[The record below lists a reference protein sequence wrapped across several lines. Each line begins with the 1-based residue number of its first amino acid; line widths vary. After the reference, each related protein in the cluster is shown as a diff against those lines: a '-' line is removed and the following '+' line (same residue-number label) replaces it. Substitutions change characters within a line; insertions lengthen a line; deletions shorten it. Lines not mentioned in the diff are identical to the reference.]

1 MNVELRY
8 EFSEDDFLAL
18 SLKNL
23 ERKKT
28 TVSEDLYETLSH
40 FLSTPDSVVITDVRH
55 RYYNEYYDD
64 HLSLKEYINK
74 GQMIFPYV
82 EFDLSSDKDI
92 DLDVTE
98 INFPPFVKLNNLQ
111 YGGGITKSYN
121 IKNSK
126 LKTKNKTSIRLLSV
140 EVPMTLLK
148 KLYSRMTPPI
158 ELLPSKLGVWE
169 WRQTFY
175 NKMSGESFFC
185 SCFKDAIAKDGVG
198 LSITHSHLENA
209 LVNNSFKESIC
220 HICTKTNSD
229 LMFCHK
235 MYGSAFKQRYGVYI
249 AKQAIQECISERE
262 AENKI
267 RDLKGVARIGER
279 WINETL
285 LFNYIN
291 LLFPQFTVQR
301 EATPSWLNRQRFDVY
316 VPELNLAIEY
326 QGKQHYMAVELFG
339 GEEGL
344 QKTKL
349 RDKEKLHLSKINGV
363 DIIYFNYKEN
373 LTEKLVLSRLKS
385 YLKEES

>member
-18 SLKNL
+18 CLKNL

-28 TVSEDLYETLSH
+28 TVFEDLYETLKH
-40 FLSTPDSVVITDVRH
+40 FLSTPDSVVINDVRH

-64 HLSLKEYINK
+64 HLSLKEYIDK
-74 GQMIFPYV
+74 GQMVFPYV

-92 DLDVTE
+92 DLEVTD
-98 INFPPFVKLNNLQ
+98 INLPPFVQLNKLQ
-111 YGGGITKSYN
+111 YGGGITQSYK

-126 LKTKNKTSIRLLSV
+126 LKTKNKSSIRLLSV
-140 EVPMTLLK
+140 EIPLALLK
-148 KLYSRMTPPI
+148 KLYTGMTPPI

-175 NKMSGESFFC
+175 NKMTGESFFC
-185 SCFKDAIAKDGVG
+185 SCFKDALAKDRVG
-198 LSITHSHLENA
+198 LSIRHYHLENA

-229 LMFCHK
+229 LMYCHK
-235 MYGSAFKQRYGVYI
+235 MYGSTFKERYGAYI
-249 AKQAIQECISERE
+249 SKQAIQEGISERD
-262 AENKI
+262 AENQI

-279 WINETL
+279 WVNETL

-301 EATPSWLNRQRFDVY
+301 EASPSWLNRQRFDVY
-316 VPELNLAIEY
+316 IPELNLAIEY
-326 QGKQHYMAVELFG
+326 QGQQHYVAVDLFG

-344 QKTKL
+344 KRTKQ
-349 RDKEKLHLSKINGV
+349 RDKEKLQLSKINGV
-363 DIIYFNYKEN
+363 DIVYFSYKEN
-373 LTEKLVLSRLKS
+373 LTEKLVHNRLKS
-385 YLKEES
+385 YLKEDK